1 MNGWEWVI
9 WGYSLALVGIGAYA
23 ASIVMRTRAAQEHLK
38 DLE

>member
-9 WGYSLALVGIGAYA
+9 WGYSLALVGIGVYT
-23 ASIVMRTRAAQEHLK
+23 ASIVVRTRAAQERLR